1 MNHGMRKALAMM
13 VWPGCLLVGAAW
25 SMAAPLATP
34 YTADPETLH
43 LWHLDEPAPPFQ
55 DLGTRPTLL
64 WGLLNGAQAGAPGLD
79 GFATAV
85 RFVHSA
91 QSEPGVVRP
100 YGPILLANPRLGISH
115 GGDENAPI
123 PVMGEDGAF
132 TMEALVK
139 LDMLPS
145 ASPGFAADIITMD
158 HESSEHRVFL
168 FRIEKPG
175 FLSFVPLFGNEVR
188 GGGLATIP
196 TSGPN
201 AINTRDWFHVAIT
214 YDGNKSVANNLR
226 FYWTRLGS
234 GAEAAN
240 QIGSGTLSA
249 DLRREL
255 GDFAIGNT
263 GKFNDLGPFEFFPG
277 SIDEVRISRIAR
289 RPHDFCFVSPEA
301 KARADTRLTPAHPQP
316 ARAELKLR
324 QVFVDDAVVPPRQDA
339 TPMVLGPGLHRLDF
353 DFGFPVG
360 VLADPLAVKCRLD
373 GLDEDWHPAAS
384 GMTLTFEMLGQDD
397 QLLART
403 EFYAT
408 RSSSGWG
415 RDVLDSRLTL
425 RIEPLFI
432 PENSRRIRVVMS
444 SGAPDT
450 TGCWVIDDLSLTRSS
465 NPEANL
471 WANGGFDK
479 GERTDQIGGIP
490 DGWFRGGS
498 EPAIAR
504 VMQGASPELGL
515 LDAEQDHSGFWTCT
529 QNLSVRPGP
538 GGETFRLAWMEA
550 FNVISGSLL
559 RSTFLNVPPGKYTF
573 RAIAVAD
580 RPLGGTS
587 QLAFS
592 IIVRQPFWQQA
603 WFLPLLAAAAVM
615 FVGWALFRNYRRRAR
630 ARIATIR
637 QANAIERDRA
647 RIARDMHDDLGTRVS
662 LMKHAASVVRQAI
675 EHDSAQASRQVQRLE
690 SAASDLVLAMD
701 GLVWAVNP
709 ANDTLEHLASH
720 LSGVAQ
726 EIFRDAPVT
735 LRLAIP
741 TDLPELLL
749 RSDFRHHFSLIV
761 KEALHN
767 ILKHAG
773 PCEATLELTVEG
785 DSLVAIITDTGAGF
799 DPAHPKAG
807 NGLHNLIARTA
818 EIHGTCDIQS
828 VFGRGTCVIFRCP
841 LHSNPLP

>member
-1 MNHGMRKALAMM
+1 
-13 VWPGCLLVGAAW
+13 
-25 SMAAPLATP
+25 
-34 YTADPETLH
+34 
-43 LWHLDEPAPPFQ
+43 
-55 DLGTRPTLL
+55 
-64 WGLLNGAQAGAPGLD
+64 
-79 GFATAV
+79 
-85 RFVHSA
+85 
-91 QSEPGVVRP
+91 
-100 YGPILLANPRLGISH
+100 
-115 GGDENAPI
+115 
-123 PVMGEDGAF
+123 
-132 TMEALVK
+132 
-139 LDMLPS
+139 
-145 ASPGFAADIITMD
+145 
-158 HESSEHRVFL
+158 
-168 FRIEKPG
+168 
-175 FLSFVPLFGNEVR
+175 
-188 GGGLATIP
+188 
-196 TSGPN
+196 
-201 AINTRDWFHVAIT
+201 
-214 YDGNKSVANNLR
+214 
-226 FYWTRLGS
+226 
-234 GAEAAN
+234 
-240 QIGSGTLSA
+240 
-249 DLRREL
+249 
-255 GDFAIGNT
+255 
-263 GKFNDLGPFEFFPG
+263 
-277 SIDEVRISRIAR
+277 
-289 RPHDFCFVSPEA
+289 
-301 KARADTRLTPAHPQP
+301 
-316 ARAELKLR
+316 
-324 QVFVDDAVVPPRQDA
+324 
-339 TPMVLGPGLHRLDF
+339 
-353 DFGFPVG
+353 
-360 VLADPLAVKCRLD
+360 
-373 GLDEDWHPAAS
+373 
-384 GMTLTFEMLGQDD
+384 
-397 QLLART
+397 
-403 EFYAT
+403 
-408 RSSSGWG
+408 
-415 RDVLDSRLTL
+415 
-425 RIEPLFI
+425 
-432 PENSRRIRVVMS
+432 
-444 SGAPDT
+444 PDT

-490 DGWFRGGS
+490 EGWVRGGS

-515 LDAEQDHSGFWTCT
+515 LDAEQDLSGYWTCT

-580 RPLGGTS
+580 NPLGGTS
-587 QLAFS
+587 QLAFP
-592 IIVRQPFWQQA
+592 IVIRQPFWQQA

-615 FVGWALFRNYRRRAR
+615 FIGWALFRNYRRRAR

-662 LMKHAASVVRQAI
+662 LIKHTASVVRQAI

-720 LSGVAQ
+720 LSGMAQ

-741 TDLPELLL
+741 MDLPALLL

-785 DSLVAIITDTGAGF
+785 DSLVAIVADTGTGF

-807 NGLHNLIARTA
+807 NGLHNLSARTA
-818 EIHGTCDIQS
+818 EIHGTCEIQS
-828 VFGRGTCVIFRCP
+828 LFGHGTSVTFRCP